1 MNKIFKQI
9 EKIGIVPV
17 IVLDNEKD
25 ALPLGKALSASG
37 LFCAEITFRTEAA
50 EKAIQVFSKNFPDF
64 LVGAGTVLSP
74 EQADKAIA
82 H

>member
-37 LFCAEITFRTEAA
+37 LFCAE
-50 EKAIQVFSKNFPDF
+50 KAHTPAK
-64 LVGAGTVLSP
+64 
-74 EQADKAIA
+74 KARP
-82 H
+82 

>member
-25 ALPLGKALSASG
+25 ALPLGKALSAAG
-37 LFCAEITFRTEAA
+37 LFCAEKTHTPAK
-50 EKAIQVFSKNFPDF
+50 KARP
-64 LVGAGTVLSP
+64 
-74 EQADKAIA
+74 
-82 H
+82 

>member
-37 LFCAEITFRTEAA
+37 LFRRNSA
-50 EKAIQVFSKNFPDF
+50 K
-64 LVGAGTVLSP
+64 LSNYSIRP
-74 EQADKAIA
+74 FTNNALSYIIPLSVYSFF
-82 H
+82 

>member
-50 EKAIQVFSKNFPDF
+50 EKLLKFFQKTFRIF
-64 LVGAGTVLSP
+64 L
-74 EQADKAIA
+74 
-82 H
+82 